1 MSIENILHKLYIYV
15 DDAQR
20 QPNAIVPKIS
30 SKKIYIRRK
39 IMDYVKN
46 SIASFCKKNKVNLI
60 FLVVCLLVIF
70 VSSFCASC
78 VQSDGFT
85 VKVTDLRDE
94 TNTGSITNTSVG
106 EDGATVETETTV
118 KGKVVSGI
126 LFVPNNASAE
136 NPLPAVVLTHGYLN
150 NREMQLQNAIE
161 LARRGF
167 IVLTV
172 DREGHGNYDNS
183 GSQNAM
189 MATNGLY
196 DSAKYLYNLDIVDKS
211 KIGISGHSMGGYTTA
226 ATLAADKNVGIVSA
240 GLMQAWSSFMGAGSD
255 VSVGFLK
262 AKDDE
267 FFFTTKENGGT
278 IARDYLSTATAKKF
292 LGLSTDD
299 TIVNKGI
306 YKQTAE
312 GGVLVTPQGGE
323 AVDGTFRAIYEI
335 AGVHPQNHESV
346 EGANAVVNFFYN
358 AFGTPSGHKYIAES
372 HQTWWVKEM
381 FSLLGLIAVIAM
393 IFPLV
398 GLLLKTRFFKTIAV
412 GEQVANENGEMVW
425 VGNKP
430 IESAPLHGVQ
440 KHLTYWIGAIAVAIF
455 SGLTIQPICTEFG
468 KKFFPNTQLYPQ
480 DTTNW
485 VCVWAVCT
493 ALFALAVVLFL
504 WAVNGIVNRFR
515 YKENAPAHTENPFA
529 AGRIQTGV
537 TGLAKTLL
545 LGIIAVASVYVV
557 TYINW
562 QIWTVDFRIWTL
574 AIKVFNVEM
583 LPTMMR
589 YALFFGIFFCVSALF
604 NEGFRAKNLP
614 EWATILINVFFNIV
628 GVLLMISIQYGVFT
642 TSGVL
647 WQKDMALGYI
657 VLIPMVPIL
666 AIATVI
672 SRRVTAKTGNVWLG
686 AIINTLLFTMITCA
700 NTAASFAY
708 VLG

>member
-1 MSIENILHKLYIYV
+1 MSYIKDSV
-15 DDAQR
+15 
-20 QPNAIVPKIS
+20 S
-30 SKKIYIRRK
+30 SY
-39 IMDYVKN
+39 
-46 SIASFCKKNKVNLI
+46 CKKNKVMLI
-60 FLVVCLLVIF
+60 FLVVCLAVIL

-78 VQSDGFT
+78 IQSDGFS
-85 VKVTDLRDE
+85 VKVSDLRDE
-94 TNTGSITNTSVG
+94 TNQGTITTTDAEGN
-106 EDGATVETETTV
+106 AAETAV

-126 LFVPNNASAE
+126 LFVPKDASAS

-167 IVLTV
+167 IVLAV
-172 DREGHGNYDNS
+172 DREGHGNYNNS

-226 ATLAADKNVGIVSA
+226 ATLAQDKKVGIISA
-240 GLMQAWSSFMGAGSD
+240 GLMQAWSSFMGAGND

-278 IARDYLSTATAKKF
+278 ISRDYLSTTTAKSF
-292 LGLSTDD
+292 LGLGADA

-306 YKQTAE
+306 YKNGQLVAPA
-312 GGVLVTPQGGE
+312 GGQ
-323 AVDGTFRAIYEI
+323 AVDGTFRVIYEI
-335 AGVHPQNHESV
+335 AGVHPQNHCSV
-346 EGANAVVNFFYN
+346 EGANAVVNFFYS
-358 AFGTPSGHKYIAES
+358 AFGTPNGHEYIAEN

-381 FSLLGLIAVIAM
+381 FSLIGLIAVFAM

-398 GLLLKTRFFKTIAV
+398 SLLLTTRFFRSVSIGRKETNA
-412 GEQVANENGEMVW
+412 NGELVW
-425 VGNKP
+425 VGNAP
-430 IESAPLHGVQ
+430 VEHAPLKGLQ
-440 KHLTYWIGAIAVAIF
+440 KHLTYWLGAIGIAMF
-455 SGLTIQPICTEFG
+455 SGFSIHSICTEFG
-468 KKFFPNTQLYPQ
+468 DKFFPNTQLYPQ

-485 VCVWAVCT
+485 VVMWGICT
-493 ALFALAVVLFL
+493 ALFSLAVILFF
-504 WAVNGIVNRFR
+504 WAVNGIVNRVR
-515 YKENAPAHTENPFA
+515 YGKDGVGMAENPFL
-529 AGRIQTGV
+529 AGRMQTGL
-537 TGLAKTLL
+537 TGFAKTFLL
-545 LGIIAVASVYVV
+545 AIITVASVYIV

-562 QIWTVDFRIWTL
+562 KIWLVDFRIWTL
-574 AIKVFNVEM
+574 AIKVFNIEM

-589 YALFFGIFFCVSALF
+589 YALLFGIFFTVSALF
-604 NEGFRAKNLP
+604 NENYKAKNLP
-614 EWATILINVFFNIV
+614 EWASILINVFFNIF
-628 GVLLMISIQYGVFT
+628 GVLLVIAIQYGTFT
-642 TSGVL
+642 TTGVL

-666 AIATVI
+666 AISTVI
-672 SRRVTAKTGNVWLG
+672 SRRMTAKTGNMWLG